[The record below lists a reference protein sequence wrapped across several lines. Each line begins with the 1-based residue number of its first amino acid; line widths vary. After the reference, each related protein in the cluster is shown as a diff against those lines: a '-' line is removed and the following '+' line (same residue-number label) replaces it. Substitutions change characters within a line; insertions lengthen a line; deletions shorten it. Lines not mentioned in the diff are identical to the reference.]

1 MTKEEINDFID
12 VSDKKDII
20 NFILNVVSEKDRY
33 KKALEN
39 SRLII
44 ENSVSKEKYNNL
56 VRKYNKLVKGD

>member
-20 NFILNVVSEKDRY
+20 NFIFNIVSEKDKY